1 MGGAPVGGLLSPFFC
16 IFLLLYLSFFEGLV
30 GFPFEWLIVV
40 VEGALVVAMVAVEV
54 ESRYDDAVD
63 GALVIFC
70 FPLGVGEVFV
80 VCAVCAVVSVVLV
93 VVVIV
98 VVIFVVDMVVDVV
111 VMAVVVVGN
120 FVVVVV
126 VVGNFVVVSV
136 VVESVDIIGDSLKM
150 VKVLGIF
157 LNLTFSSS
165 LARAVAFSSLT
176 ISFLSPTVSFF
187 MLTLNQGCGLPERF
201 GSFLLS
207 GGFSILRLLS
217 EAASLTC
224 SEKVSFSLVPG
235 I

>member
-16 IFLLLYLSFFEGLV
+16 SFLLLYLSFFEGLV

-111 VMAVVVVGN
+111 VMAVVVVVGN
-120 FVVVVV
+120 FVVVV

-176 ISFLSPTVSFF
+176 ISFLLPTVSFF

>member
-1 MGGAPVGGLLSPFFC
+1 MT
-16 IFLLLYLSFFEGLV
+16 
-30 GFPFEWLIVV
+30 
-40 VEGALVVAMVAVEV
+40 
-54 ESRYDDAVD
+54 
-63 GALVIFC
+63 
-70 FPLGVGEVFV
+70 
-80 VCAVCAVVSVVLV
+80 
-93 VVVIV
+93 
-98 VVIFVVDMVVDVV
+98 
-111 VMAVVVVGN
+111 
-120 FVVVVV
+120 V

-136 VVESVDIIGDSLKM
+136 VVESVVVDIIGDSLKM

-217 EAASLTC
+217 EAASLT
-224 SEKVSFSLVPG
+224 
-235 I
+235 

>member
-1 MGGAPVGGLLSPFFC
+1 M
-16 IFLLLYLSFFEGLV
+16 
-30 GFPFEWLIVV
+30 

-111 VMAVVVVGN
+111 VMAVVVVVGN
-120 FVVVVV
+120 FVVVV

-136 VVESVDIIGDSLKM
+136 VVESVVVDIIGDSLKM

>member
-1 MGGAPVGGLLSPFFC
+1 M
-16 IFLLLYLSFFEGLV
+16 YLSFFEGLV

-111 VMAVVVVGN
+111 VMAVVVVVGN

-126 VVGNFVVVSV
+126 VVNFVVVSV

>member
-1 MGGAPVGGLLSPFFC
+1 
-16 IFLLLYLSFFEGLV
+16 
-30 GFPFEWLIVV
+30 V

-111 VMAVVVVGN
+111 VMAVVVVVGN

-176 ISFLSPTVSFF
+176 ISFLLPTVSFF

>member
-1 MGGAPVGGLLSPFFC
+1 M
-16 IFLLLYLSFFEGLV
+16 
-30 GFPFEWLIVV
+30 
-40 VEGALVVAMVAVEV
+40 VEGALPLAMVAVEV

-80 VCAVCAVVSVVLV
+80 VCAVCALVSVVLV

-111 VMAVVVVGN
+111 VMAVVVVVGN
-120 FVVVVV
+120 FVVVV

>member
-1 MGGAPVGGLLSPFFC
+1 M
-16 IFLLLYLSFFEGLV
+16 
-30 GFPFEWLIVV
+30 
-40 VEGALVVAMVAVEV
+40 VEGALVLAMVAVEV

-111 VMAVVVVGN
+111 VMAVVVVVGN
-120 FVVVVV
+120 FVVVV

>member
-1 MGGAPVGGLLSPFFC
+1 M
-16 IFLLLYLSFFEGLV
+16 
-30 GFPFEWLIVV
+30 

-111 VMAVVVVGN
+111 VMAVVVVVGN

>member
-111 VMAVVVVGN
+111 VMAVVVVVGN
-120 FVVVVV
+120 FVVVV